1 MVQLHLFSF
10 MSAVFVFRVALRH
23 RPGLCAA
30 LADMALRPADGKAAV
45 TREVLV
51 PGTDHSESWAS
62 EEDTVTDTKDA
73 ATMQASS
80 LSSPRERQTS
90 LLANLSAMLD
100 LGTPRRTSPPHAWS
114 INAVEYSPVL
124 SPAKPRMQ
132 WSNRTCYVGHAP
144 GVHAAALSVS
154 GARDE
159 AADVHRTTGISPS
172 EAREREKMAV
182 LGADAGANAGRRDML
197 RVAFSMNAIISEVVH
212 AKRELQQIT
221 SETKECIETNMHVT
235 RLTAG
240 QTMQSPE
247 LNELQRPSSTKSDW
261 ERQLVEVCSIHES
274 LKQQIHAIEKDNTTL
289 KAQND
294 ELLTSNAAMNSQIC
308 TLQEELETLQSS
320 DAQEE
325 LRMLRKFSRVPA
337 KCAMCGWERSVRIPI
352 TSKSSRPVLSSTK
365 RENPST
371 VNTSMYEDVT
381 REFRLGLHVLDKV
394 GSMRVASF
402 TPTSVCKDT
411 LQVGDHILSIDGQ
424 RVRDARHLR
433 QLCDGAVG
441 TILSIRYSRIPDE
454 VMEVMLQRSVDGQGQ
469 PIFTHYVPCTPRAP
483 PPAAGGGNSN
493 GLDGRGMNVTD
504 NATPALERELTRSL
518 ELLGQVQAELL
529 QSKAAEAQTL
539 ASLKRAKNDLSD
551 AVMERNVLQA
561 KLNSTVVALSARGD
575 VIGKLSAAEAAYG
588 ALRAQVDQDQ
598 LREDAKT
605 REIDVLLGKNFELE
619 SQIHLLKSEAVGR
632 SMREEELRRV
642 GEELQASNDAVE
654 QECGNSQVKAA
665 MKDELGR
672 MPRLE
677 NERTNMMRVMM
688 MPEKAAF
695 EGRLD
700 DAHAEIQRLSAD
712 VKSSRQGNASLS
724 CCISRV
730 PSIVPEPQSTRPV
743 FLPLPPSPGGGDDG
757 SVPTSP

>member
-1 MVQLHLFSF
+1 
-10 MSAVFVFRVALRH
+10 
-23 RPGLCAA
+23 
-30 LADMALRPADGKAAV
+30 
-45 TREVLV
+45 
-51 PGTDHSESWAS
+51 
-62 EEDTVTDTKDA
+62 
-73 ATMQASS
+73 
-80 LSSPRERQTS
+80 
-90 LLANLSAMLD
+90 
-100 LGTPRRTSPPHAWS
+100 
-114 INAVEYSPVL
+114 
-124 SPAKPRMQ
+124 
-132 WSNRTCYVGHAP
+132 
-144 GVHAAALSVS
+144 
-154 GARDE
+154 
-159 AADVHRTTGISPS
+159 
-172 EAREREKMAV
+172 
-182 LGADAGANAGRRDML
+182 
-197 RVAFSMNAIISEVVH
+197 MN
-212 AKRELQQIT
+212 
-221 SETKECIETNMHVT
+221 
-235 RLTAG
+235 
-240 QTMQSPE
+240 
-247 LNELQRPSSTKSDW
+247 
-261 ERQLVEVCSIHES
+261 
-274 LKQQIHAIEKDNTTL
+274 IEKDNTTL

-308 TLQEELETLQSS
+308 MLQEELETLQSS

-529 QSKAAEAQTL
+529 KSKETEAQTL
-539 ASLKRAKNDLSD
+539 ALLKRAKNDLSN
-551 AVMERNVLQA
+551 AV
-561 KLNSTVVALSARGD
+561 K
-575 VIGKLSAAEAAYG
+575 
-588 ALRAQVDQDQ
+588 
-598 LREDAKT
+598 REDAKT

-712 VKSSRQGNASLS
+712 VKSSRQGNACLSHVAASISTRSSSVVSL
-724 CCISRV
+724 
-730 PSIVPEPQSTRPV
+730 PEPQSQTRPV
-743 FLPLPPSPGGGDDG
+743 SLPLPPSPGGGDDG
-757 SVPTSP
+757 GVPTSP